1 MSVTFTPVAFTGP
14 LLWAVIVN
22 VTLLFRF
29 GVALS
34 TVFVMAMS
42 AACPVTIT
50 DALLLPATGSGCVSA
65 DLLAV
70 FVSAEVLV
78 SVATMVSVALPP
90 LARAPMVQVPATY
103 VVPTLG
109 AADTKVRPAG
119 NTSVTTTPVAALG
132 PLLVAVTVKTTLV
145 PKSGGTFETV
155 LVVAMSADCPV
166 TVAEAELL
174 PATGSTWSSALFVAV
189 FVSGDVLLSVATMV
203 SVALTPLASAPMVQ
217 TPATYDVP
225 ALGVAGTRARPTG
238 STSVTTT
245 PVALLG
251 PLLVAVMVKV
261 TLEPRFGVAFVTVLV
276 MAMSADCPVTVTE
289 A

>member
-1 MSVTFTPVAFTGP
+1 MSVTFTPGAFTGP
-14 LLWAVIVN
+14 VLWAVMVN
-22 VTLLFRF
+22 VTLLFKF

-78 SVATMVSVALPP
+78 SVATMVSVALAP

-119 NTSVTTTPVAALG
+119 STLVTATPVALRG
-132 PLLVAVTVKTTLV
+132 PLLVAVIVNV
-145 PKSGGTFETV
+145 TF
-155 LVVAMSADCPV
+155 
-166 TVAEAELL
+166 
-174 PATGSTWSSALFVAV
+174 V
-189 FVSGDVLLSVATMV
+189 F
-203 SVALTPLASAPMVQ
+203 
-217 TPATYDVP
+217 
-225 ALGVAGTRARPTG
+225 
-238 STSVTTT
+238 
-245 PVALLG
+245 
-251 PLLVAVMVKV
+251 
-261 TLEPRFGVAFVTVLV
+261 RFGRVLSTLLV
-276 MAMSADCPVTVTE
+276 MAM
-289 A
+289 